1 LNGFAFVLRALRSR
15 NYRLFFAGQLVS
27 LIGTWMT
34 ATATSWL
41 VYRLSGSAY
50 LLGVVG
56 FAGQFPAFLVAP
68 LSGILVDRWDK
79 RRILIATQTLSMAQS
94 FALAFLTL
102 THRIGVGSVL
112 LLQALQG
119 IVNAFDV
126 PCRQSFV
133 VEMLDRK
140 EDLGNAIALNSSMM
154 NAARLIGPSI
164 AGVLIA
170 ASGEGPCFLIDGVS
184 YAGVIAGLLAMRIAP
199 RPPRRDAEAGAWDQ
213 LGEGLRYTFGSVP
226 IRSILLLLA
235 LVSMVGVPYSV
246 LLPVFAQKIL
256 GGGSHTM
263 GFLMASAGC
272 GAFVAALWLASRRTV
287 LGLGGLIPFAAGGFG
302 LSLVGF
308 AASRSMALSVVLLAL
323 AGFSFMLQM
332 AASNTIVQTIVDD
345 DKRGRVMG
353 FYIMA
358 FLGSVPL
365 GSLLAGA
372 LADRIG
378 APTTLALGGGACLAG
393 AIWFSRRLPRIREHV
408 RPIYRRMGILA
419 PQVPPPSHD

>member
-1 LNGFAFVLRALRSR
+1 MNGFAFVLRALRSR

-199 RPPRRDAEAGAWDQ
+199 RPPRRDA
-213 LGEGLRYTFGSVP
+213 
-226 IRSILLLLA
+226 
-235 LVSMVGVPYSV
+235 
-246 LLPVFAQKIL
+246 
-256 GGGSHTM
+256 
-263 GFLMASAGC
+263 
-272 GAFVAALWLASRRTV
+272 
-287 LGLGGLIPFAAGGFG
+287 
-302 LSLVGF
+302 
-308 AASRSMALSVVLLAL
+308 
-323 AGFSFMLQM
+323 
-332 AASNTIVQTIVDD
+332 
-345 DKRGRVMG
+345 
-353 FYIMA
+353 
-358 FLGSVPL
+358 
-365 GSLLAGA
+365 
-372 LADRIG
+372 
-378 APTTLALGGGACLAG
+378 
-393 AIWFSRRLPRIREHV
+393 
-408 RPIYRRMGILA
+408 
-419 PQVPPPSHD
+419 